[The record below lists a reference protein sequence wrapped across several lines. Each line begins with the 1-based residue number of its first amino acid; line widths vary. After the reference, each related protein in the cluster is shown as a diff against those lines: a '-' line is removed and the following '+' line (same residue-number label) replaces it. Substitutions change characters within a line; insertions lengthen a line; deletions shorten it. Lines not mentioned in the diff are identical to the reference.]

1 MNNEIEVKIRKY
13 SIPKDQGGDTYQFSA
28 ERDDGKRLFIVLK
41 PEDPVEFPFRVLEDF
56 LNEGK
61 KR

>member
-1 MNNEIEVKIRKY
+1 MKDEIGVKIRKF

-28 ERDDGKRLFIVLK
+28 EREDGKRLFIVLK
-41 PEDPVEFPFRVLEDF
+41 PDDRVDLPFRVLEDF
-56 LNEGK
+56 LNGE